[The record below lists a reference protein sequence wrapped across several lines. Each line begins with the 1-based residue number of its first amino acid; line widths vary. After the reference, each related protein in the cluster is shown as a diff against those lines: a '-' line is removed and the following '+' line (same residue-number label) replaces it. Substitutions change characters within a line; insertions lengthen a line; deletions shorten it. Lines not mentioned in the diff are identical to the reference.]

1 LKLKPNSFK
10 TVKVAFSG
18 VYPVTTP
25 RLKAI
30 RNIGI
35 IAHIDAGKTTLTE
48 RILYYTGRTH
58 KMGEVHDGAAVMDWM
73 PEEQERGITITAA
86 VTTCQWKGCVINI
99 IDTPGHVDFTIE
111 VERSL
116 RVLDG
121 AIGVFDAVSGV
132 EPQSETVWHQADKYR
147 VPKLA
152 FINKMDRM
160 GANFEGSV
168 DSMREKLGAYPL
180 VLTIPWGEEDRFQGV
195 IDLINLKAIRWQE
208 ETLGLAFQE
217 LEIPAEY
224 QDRVQ
229 AAREALVEALAEV
242 DDEVM
247 EVYLAEQPL
256 TPEALKT
263 GIQRATL
270 ALKGVPTY
278 CGSALR
284 NKGIQPLLDGIKD
297 FLPNPA
303 QVPEVTGQNPR
314 TGAAETRPPRDDAPL
329 AALAFKIMVD
339 QSQRL
344 TYVRLYSGTLKFGQ
358 EVYNSIKQTT
368 EKVARILRM
377 HANKREPLEEAH
389 AGSIVALLGL
399 KATTTGDTL
408 CSRQHPI
415 VLEPISAYVPVI
427 SLAIEPVSR
436 DDQERLIPALER
448 VSEEDP
454 SLRIHTDEDTG
465 QTLLSGMGELHL
477 EVIIHRLERE
487 FHTQVRAGRPQVVY
501 RETIA
506 QTVEETGV
514 FDREL
519 AGRQHFAEVKLSLS
533 PRPRGAANSFVSLL
547 PEGHPAQGFV
557 PLIAQAVTEALEGGA
572 VYGHPAVDIA
582 VALTDASLKE
592 GQASEM
598 AFRVAAMTA
607 VKQGLQRGQP
617 QLLQPIMKVEII
629 TPEEF
634 TGEVMGDFAARKG
647 KVEHLLAKGPVR
659 IITGLAPLSEMF
671 GYATALRSQ
680 TQGRGTFTLQFDHH
694 GYVERKEER

>member
-1 LKLKPNSFK
+1 MSNPKL
-10 TVKVAFSG
+10 T
-18 VYPVTTP
+18 
-25 RLKAI
+25 AI

-86 VTTCQWKGCVINI
+86 VTTCKWKGCVINI

-132 EPQSETVWHQADKYR
+132 EPQSETVWHQADRYR

-152 FINKMDRM
+152 FINKMDRL
-160 GANFEGSV
+160 GANFWAAV
-168 DSMREKLGAYPL
+168 TSMKEKLGAHPL
-180 VLTIPWGEEDRFQGV
+180 VLTIPWGEEDQFQGV
-195 IDLINLKAIRWQE
+195 IDLLVMKALKWRQ
-208 ETLGLAFQE
+208 ETLGVAFEE
-217 LEIPAEY
+217 LEIPPDQEAAAA
-224 QDRVQ
+224 
-229 AAREALVEALAEV
+229 AAREALVESLAEV

-247 EVYLAEQPL
+247 EAYLAERRL
-256 TPEALKT
+256 APEEIRA
-263 GIQRATL
+263 GVHRATL

-284 NKGIQPLLDGIKD
+284 NKGVQPLLDGIKD
-297 FLPNPA
+297 FLPNPTE
-303 QVPEVTGQNPR
+303 VPAILGQNPK
-314 TGAAETRPPRDDAPL
+314 TGASEPRPARDDAPL

-339 QSQRL
+339 QNQRL
-344 TYVRLYSGTLKFGQ
+344 TYVRLYSGILKVGQ
-358 EVYNSIKQTT
+358 EVFNPLKGVS

-389 AGSIVALLGL
+389 AGSLVAVLGL

-408 CSRQHPI
+408 CSRDRPI
-415 VLEPISAYVPVI
+415 VLEPISSYLPVI
-427 SLAIEPVSR
+427 SLAIEPLTR
-436 DDQERLIPALER
+436 DDQEKLEPALAR

-454 SLRIHTDEDTG
+454 SLSIHTDEDTG

-477 EVIIHRLERE
+477 EVIIHRLQRE
-487 FHTQVRAGRPQVVY
+487 FHAQVRAGRPQVVY

-506 QTVEETGV
+506 QAAEESGT

-519 AGRQHFAEVKLSLS
+519 AGKHHFAEVRLSLS
-533 PRPRGAANSFVSLL
+533 PRTRSSGNSFVSLL
-547 PEGHPAQGFV
+547 AAEHPAQGFV
-557 PLIAQAVTEALEGGA
+557 AVIGQAVGEALEGGV
-572 VYGHPAVDIA
+572 VYGHPGVDVA
-582 VALTDASLKE
+582 VALTGATLKE
-592 GQASEM
+592 GLASEM
-598 AFRVAAMTA
+598 AFRIASMAALRQVFNQA
-607 VKQGLQRGQP
+607 QP
-617 QLLQPIMKVEII
+617 QLLEPIMKVEII

-647 KVEHLLAKGPVR
+647 KVEQLLAKGPVR
-659 IITGLAPLSEMF
+659 IITGAAPLAEMF
-671 GYATALRSQ
+671 GYATALRSL
-680 TQGRGTFTLQFDHH
+680 TQGRGTFTLQFDHY
-694 GYVERKEER
+694 GSVERREEK

>member
-1 LKLKPNSFK
+1 M
-10 TVKVAFSG
+10 
-18 VYPVTTP
+18 TTP

-48 RILYYTGRTH
+48 RVLYYTGRTH
-58 KMGEVHDGAAVMDWM
+58 KMGEVHNGAAVMDWM

-160 GANFEGSV
+160 GADFWTSV
-168 DSMREKLGAYPL
+168 ESLREKLGAHPL
-180 VLTIPWGEEDRFQGV
+180 VLTIPWGEEDQFQGV
-195 IDLINLKAIRWQE
+195 IDLMGLKAIRWRD
-208 ETLGLAFQE
+208 ETLGLAFDE
-217 LEIPAEY
+217 LEIPADY
-224 QDRVQ
+224 Q
-229 AAREALVEALAEV
+229 AKAAKARESLVEALAEV

-247 EVYLAEQPL
+247 ESYLAEKPMSV
-256 TPEALKT
+256 EELKA
-263 GIQRATL
+263 GLRRATV

-284 NKGIQPLLDGIKD
+284 NKGVQPLLDGIKD

-303 QVPEVTGQNPR
+303 EVPPIVGQHPQ
-314 TGAAETRPPRDDAPL
+314 TGAPETRPPQDDAPL

-339 QSQRL
+339 QAQRL
-344 TYVRLYSGTLKFGQ
+344 TYVRIYSGTLKFGQ
-358 EVYNSIKQTT
+358 EVYNPVKQTT

-399 KATTTGDTL
+399 KTTTTGDTL
-408 CSRQHPI
+408 CLRHHPI
-415 VLEPISAYVPVI
+415 VLEPISSYVPVI
-427 SLAIEPVSR
+427 SLAIEPLTR
-436 DDQERLIPALER
+436 DDQERLGPALAR

-454 SLRIHTDEDTG
+454 SLQIHTDEDTG

-477 EVIIHRLERE
+477 EVIIHRLQRE
-487 FHTQVRAGRPQVVY
+487 FHAQVRAGRPQVVY

-506 QTVEETGV
+506 GQALETGT

-519 AGRQHFAEVKLSLS
+519 AGKHHFAEVVLHMAA
-533 PRPRGAANSFVSLL
+533 RPRGSGNSFTSRL
-547 PEGHPAQGFV
+547 PEGHPAQAFV
-557 PLIAQAVTEALEGGA
+557 PLISQAVQEALEGGP
-572 VYGHPAVDIA
+572 VYGHPAVDLE
-582 VALTDASLKE
+582 VELRDATVRE
-592 GQASEM
+592 GLASEM
-598 AFRVAAMTA
+598 AFRIAAMTA
-607 VKQGLQRGQP
+607 LKQGLHKAQP
-617 QLLQPIMKVEII
+617 QLLEPIMKMEII
-629 TPEEF
+629 APEEF
-634 TGEVMGDFAARKG
+634 SGEVMGDLSARKG
-647 KVEHLLAKGPVR
+647 KVEQLLAKGPVR
-659 IITGLAPLSEMF
+659 LISGLAPLSEMF
-671 GYATALRSQ
+671 GYATNLRSL
-680 TQGRGTFTLQFDHH
+680 TQGRGTFTLQFDHY
-694 GYVERKEER
+694 GYVERREERGT

>member
-1 LKLKPNSFK
+1 M
-10 TVKVAFSG
+10 
-18 VYPVTTP
+18 TTP

-58 KMGEVHDGAAVMDWM
+58 KMGEVHNGAAVMDWM

-160 GANFEGSV
+160 GANFGAAVKSLQE
-168 DSMREKLGAYPL
+168 RLGAHPL
-180 VLTIPWGEEDRFQGV
+180 VLTVPWGEEERFQGV
-195 IDLINLKAIRWQE
+195 IDVVNLKAIRWQE
-208 ETLGLAFQE
+208 ETLGVVFQE
-217 LEIPAEY
+217 LEVPADYRE
-224 QDRVQ
+224 RTEE
-229 AAREALVEALAEV
+229 AREALVEAVAEV

-256 TPEALKT
+256 TAEALKA

-284 NKGIQPLLDGIKD
+284 NKGIQPLLDGIRD

-303 QVPEVTGQNPR
+303 QVPPVTGQNPR
-314 TGAAETRPPRDDAPL
+314 TGETETRPPRDDAPL

-344 TYVRLYSGTLKFGQ
+344 TYVRIYSGTLKFGQ

-389 AGSIVALLGL
+389 AGAIVALLGL

-408 CSRQHPI
+408 CSRQHAI

-427 SLAIEPVSR
+427 SLAIEPMTR
-436 DDQERLIPALER
+436 DDQERLGPALER
-448 VSEEDP
+448 VCEEDP
-454 SLRIHTDEDTG
+454 SLKIHTDEDTG

-487 FHTQVRAGRPQVVY
+487 FHAHVHAGRPQVVY
-501 RETIA
+501 RETISQA
-506 QTVEETGV
+506 VEETGA

-519 AGRQHFAEVKLSLS
+519 AGKHHFGEVKLSLS
-533 PRPRGAANSFVSLL
+533 PRPRGSGNSFVALL
-547 PEGHPAQGFV
+547 PEGHPALGFV
-557 PLIAQAVTEALEGGA
+557 PMIAQAVSEALEGGA

-582 VALTDASLKE
+582 VALTDATVKE

-607 VKQGLQRGQP
+607 VKQGLHQGQP

-629 TPEEF
+629 APEEF
-634 TGEVMGDFAARKG
+634 TGEVMGDFASRKG
-647 KVEHLLAKGPVR
+647 KVENLLAKGPVR
-659 IITGLAPLSEMF
+659 FISGLAPLSEMF
-671 GYATALRSQ
+671 GYATALRSL

-694 GYVERKEER
+694 GYVEK

>member
-1 LKLKPNSFK
+1 M
-10 TVKVAFSG
+10 
-18 VYPVTTP
+18 TTP

-48 RILYYTGRTH
+48 RILYYSGRTH
-58 KMGEVHDGAAVMDWM
+58 KMGEVHNGAAVMDWM

-147 VPKLA
+147 VPKIA

-160 GANFEGSV
+160 GANFWTSV
-168 DSMREKLGAYPL
+168 ASLREKLGVHPL

-195 IDLINLKAIRWQE
+195 IDLLDLKAIRWRD
-208 ETLGLAFQE
+208 ETLGADFEE
-217 LEIPAEY
+217 LEIPADY
-224 QDRVQ
+224 QAK
-229 AAREALVEALAEV
+229 AARARENLVEALAEV

-247 EVYLAEQPL
+247 ESYLAENPL
-256 TPEALKT
+256 SPEELRA
-263 GIQRATL
+263 GIHRATV
-270 ALKGVPTY
+270 ALKGVPIY

-284 NKGIQPLLDGIKD
+284 NKGVQPLLDGIKD
-297 FLPNPA
+297 FLPNPTE
-303 QVPEVTGQNPR
+303 VPPITGQHPQ
-314 TGAAETRPPRDDAPL
+314 TGATETRPPRDDAPL

-339 QSQRL
+339 QNQRL
-344 TYVRLYSGTLKFGQ
+344 TYVRIYSGTLKFGQ
-358 EVYNSIKQTT
+358 EVYNPLKQTT

-389 AGSIVALLGL
+389 AGSILALLGL

-408 CSRQHPI
+408 CSRNHPI
-415 VLEPISAYVPVI
+415 ILEPISSYVPVI
-427 SLAIEPVSR
+427 SLAIEPLTR
-436 DDQERLIPALER
+436 DDQERLGPALAR

-454 SLRIHTDEDTG
+454 SLQFHTDEDTG
-465 QTLLSGMGELHL
+465 QILLSGMGELHL

-487 FHTQVRAGRPQVVY
+487 FHAHLRAGRPQVVY

-506 QTVEETGV
+506 GQTTETGT

-519 AGRQHFAEVKLSLS
+519 AGKHHFAELTFAIS
-533 PRPRGAANSFVSLL
+533 PRPRGSGNTFTSLL
-547 PEGHPAQGFV
+547 PQGHPAQGFV
-557 PLIAQAVTEALEGGA
+557 PVISQAVREALEGGP

-582 VALTDASLKE
+582 VGLLDAAVKE
-592 GQASEM
+592 GQSSEM
-598 AFRVAAMTA
+598 AFRIAAMTA
-607 VKQGLQRGQP
+607 LKQGLHQAQP
-617 QLLQPIMKVEII
+617 QLLEPIMKAEII
-629 TPEEF
+629 APEEF
-634 TGEVMGDFAARKG
+634 TGEVMGDLSARKG
-647 KVEHLLAKGPVR
+647 KVEQLLAKGPVR
-659 IITGLAPLSEMF
+659 LISGTAPLAEMF
-671 GYATALRSQ
+671 GYATNLRSL
-680 TQGRGTFTLQFDHH
+680 TQGRGTFTLQFDHYGH
-694 GYVERKEER
+694 VERREER

>member
-1 LKLKPNSFK
+1 
-10 TVKVAFSG
+10 
-18 VYPVTTP
+18 VTTP

-30 RNIGI
+30 RNLGI

-160 GANFEGSV
+160 GANFAAALESL
-168 DSMREKLGAYPL
+168 REKLGAHPL
-180 VLTIPWGEEDRFQGV
+180 VLTLPWGEEEHFQGV
-195 IDLINLKAIRWQE
+195 IDLLNLKAIRWRE
-208 ETLGLAFQE
+208 ETLGVTFEE
-217 LEIPAEY
+217 LEIPAGY
-224 QDRVQ
+224 QDQ
-229 AAREALVEALAEV
+229 AAAAREALVEAVAEV

-256 TPEALKT
+256 TVEALKA

-303 QVPEVTGQNPR
+303 QVPPIEGQNPK
-314 TGAAETRPPRDDAPL
+314 TGELESRPPENGQPL

-344 TYVRLYSGTLKFGQ
+344 TYVRIYSGTLKFGQ

-389 AGSIVALLGL
+389 AGAIVALLGL
-399 KATTTGDTL
+399 KATSTGDTL

-415 VLEPISAYVPVI
+415 VLEPISSYVPVI
-427 SLAIEPVSR
+427 SLAIEPVTR
-436 DDQERLIPALER
+436 DDQERLGPGLER
-448 VSEEDP
+448 VCEEDP
-454 SLRIHTDEDTG
+454 SLKVHTDEDTG

-487 FHTQVRAGRPQVVY
+487 FHAHVRAGRPQVVY

-506 QTVEETGV
+506 ARVEETGV

-519 AGRQHFAEVKLSLS
+519 AGKRHFGEVKLALS
-533 PRPRGAANSFVSLL
+533 PRPRGAGNSFASLL
-547 PEGHPAQGFV
+547 PAGHPAQGFV
-557 PLIAQAVTEALEGGA
+557 PLIAQAVSEALEGGA

-582 VALTDASLKE
+582 VALTGATVRE

-607 VKQGLQRGQP
+607 VKQGLHAGQP

-629 TPEEF
+629 APEEF
-634 TGEVMGDFAARKG
+634 TGEVMGDFASRKG
-647 KVEHLLAKGPVR
+647 KVDQLLAKGPVR
-659 IITGLAPLSEMF
+659 LISGLAPLSEMF
-671 GYATALRSQ
+671 GYATSLRSL

>member
-1 LKLKPNSFK
+1 MSNPKL
-10 TVKVAFSG
+10 T
-18 VYPVTTP
+18 
-25 RLKAI
+25 AI

-86 VTTCQWKGCVINI
+86 VTTCKWKGCVINI

-132 EPQSETVWHQADKYR
+132 EPQSETVWHQADRYR

-152 FINKMDRM
+152 FINKMDRL
-160 GANFEGSV
+160 GANFWASV
-168 DSMREKLGAYPL
+168 ASMKEKLGAHPL
-180 VLTIPWGEEDRFQGV
+180 VLTIPWGEEDQFQGV
-195 IDLINLKAIRWQE
+195 IDLLVMKALKWRQ
-208 ETLGLAFQE
+208 ETLGVAFEE
-217 LEIPAEY
+217 LEIPPDQEAAAA
-224 QDRVQ
+224 
-229 AAREALVEALAEV
+229 AAREALVESLAEV

-247 EVYLAEQPL
+247 EAYLAERRL
-256 TPEALKT
+256 APEEIRA
-263 GIQRATL
+263 GVHRATL

-284 NKGIQPLLDGIKD
+284 NKGVQPLLDGIKD
-297 FLPNPA
+297 FLPNPTE
-303 QVPEVTGQNPR
+303 VPAILGQNPK
-314 TGAAETRPPRDDAPL
+314 TGASEPRPARDDAPL

-339 QSQRL
+339 QNQRL
-344 TYVRLYSGTLKFGQ
+344 TYVRLYSGILKVGQ
-358 EVYNSIKQTT
+358 EVFNPLKGVS

-389 AGSIVALLGL
+389 AGSLVAVLGL

-408 CSRQHPI
+408 CSRDRPI
-415 VLEPISAYVPVI
+415 VLEPISSYLPVI
-427 SLAIEPVSR
+427 SLAIEPLTR
-436 DDQERLIPALER
+436 DDQEKLEPALAR

-454 SLRIHTDEDTG
+454 SLSIHTDEDTG

-477 EVIIHRLERE
+477 EVIIHRLQRE
-487 FHTQVRAGRPQVVY
+487 FHAQVRAGRPQVVY

-506 QTVEETGV
+506 QAAEESGT

-519 AGRQHFAEVKLSLS
+519 AGKHHFAEVRLSLS
-533 PRPRGAANSFVSLL
+533 PRTRSSGNSFVSLL
-547 PEGHPAQGFV
+547 AAEHPAQGFV
-557 PLIAQAVTEALEGGA
+557 AVIGQAVGEALEGGV
-572 VYGHPAVDIA
+572 VYGHPGVDVA
-582 VALTDASLKE
+582 VALTGATLKE
-592 GQASEM
+592 GLASEM
-598 AFRVAAMTA
+598 AFRIASMAALRQVFNQA
-607 VKQGLQRGQP
+607 QP
-617 QLLQPIMKVEII
+617 QLLEPIMKVEII

-647 KVEHLLAKGPVR
+647 KVEQLLAKGPVR
-659 IITGLAPLSEMF
+659 IITGAAPLAEMF
-671 GYATALRSQ
+671 GYATALRSL
-680 TQGRGTFTLQFDHH
+680 TQGRGTFTLQFDHY
-694 GYVERKEER
+694 GSVERREEK

>member
-1 LKLKPNSFK
+1 M
-10 TVKVAFSG
+10 
-18 VYPVTTP
+18 TTP

-160 GANFEGSV
+160 GANFGAALTSL
-168 DSMREKLGAYPL
+168 REKLGAHPL
-180 VLTIPWGEEDRFQGV
+180 VLTIPWGEEERFQGV
-195 IDLINLKAIRWQE
+195 IDLLSLTAIKWRE
-208 ETLGLAFQE
+208 ETLGADFEE
-217 LEIPAEY
+217 LEIPADY
-224 QDRVQ
+224 QERAA

-256 TPEALKT
+256 TAEALKA

-284 NKGIQPLLDGIKD
+284 NKGIQPLLEGIKD
-297 FLPNPA
+297 FLPDPA
-303 QVPEVTGQNPR
+303 QVPPIAGQNPK
-314 TGAAETRPPRDDAPL
+314 TGKMESRPPLPDTPL

-339 QSQRL
+339 QGQRL
-344 TYVRLYSGTLKFGQ
+344 TYVRIYSGTLKFGQ

-389 AGSIVALLGL
+389 AGAIVALLGL

-408 CSRQHPI
+408 CSRQHPV
-415 VLEPISAYVPVI
+415 VLEPISSYVPVI
-427 SLAIEPVSR
+427 SLAIEPVTR
-436 DDQERLIPALER
+436 DDQERLGPALER
-448 VSEEDP
+448 VCEEDP
-454 SLRIHTDEDTG
+454 SLKVHTDEDTG

-487 FHTQVRAGRPQVVY
+487 FHAHVRAGRPQVVY

-506 QTVEETGV
+506 SRVEETGV

-519 AGRQHFAEVKLSLS
+519 AGRHHFAEVRLSLA
-533 PRPRGAANSFVSLL
+533 PRPRGAGNSFASLL
-547 PEGHPAQGFV
+547 PEGHPAQSFV

-572 VYGHPAVDIA
+572 VYGHPAVDLA
-582 VALTDASLKE
+582 VALTEATVRE

-607 VKQGLQRGQP
+607 VKQGLHAGQP

-629 TPEEF
+629 APEEF

-659 IITGLAPLSEMF
+659 FISGQAPLSEMF
-671 GYATALRSQ
+671 GYATALRSL

-694 GYVERKEER
+694 GYVERREER

>member
-1 LKLKPNSFK
+1 
-10 TVKVAFSG
+10 
-18 VYPVTTP
+18 VYPVTTS

-58 KMGEVHDGAAVMDWM
+58 KMGEVHNGAAVMDWM

-121 AIGVFDAVSGV
+121 AIGVFDAVGGV
-132 EPQSETVWHQADKYR
+132 EPQSETVWHQADRYR

-160 GANFEGSV
+160 GANFWAAV
-168 DSMREKLGAYPL
+168 ASMREKLGAHPL
-180 VLTIPWGEEDRFQGV
+180 VLTMPWGEEDRFQGV
-195 IDLINLKAIRWQE
+195 IDLLHQKAIRWRD
-208 ETLGLAFQE
+208 ETLGADFKE
-217 LEIPAEY
+217 VDIPADY
-224 QDRVQ
+224 RGPAA

-256 TPEALKT
+256 TVEALKA
-263 GIQRATL
+263 GLRRATL

-284 NKGIQPLLDGIKD
+284 NKGIQPLLDGVND
-297 FLPNPA
+297 FLPNPT
-303 QVPEVTGQNPR
+303 QVPPITGQNPQ
-314 TGAAETRPPRDDAPL
+314 TGDTETRPPRDDAPL

-339 QSQRL
+339 QGQRL

-358 EVYNSIKQTT
+358 EVYNSIKQTS

-377 HANKREPLEEAH
+377 HANKREPLDEAH
-389 AGSIVALLGL
+389 AGSLVALLGL

-415 VLEPISAYVPVI
+415 VLEPISSYVPVI
-427 SLAIEPVSR
+427 SLAIEPTTR
-436 DDQERLIPALER
+436 DDQERLGPALAR

-454 SLRIHTDEDTG
+454 SLKIHVDEDTG

-487 FHTQVRAGRPQVVY
+487 FHTHVRAGRPQVVY
-501 RETIA
+501 RETITA
-506 QTVEETGV
+506 GVEAAGV

-519 AGRQHFAEVKLSLS
+519 AGRHHFAEVKLTLA
-533 PRPRGAANSFVSLL
+533 PRPRGAGNSFVALL
-547 PEGHPAQGFV
+547 PAGHPALGFV
-557 PLIAQAVTEALEGGA
+557 PMMAQAVTEALEGGA

-582 VALTDASLKE
+582 VALTDATLRE

-607 VKQGLQRGQP
+607 LKQGLLAGQP

-629 TPEEF
+629 VPEEF

-647 KVEHLLAKGPVR
+647 KVEQMLAKEPVR
-659 IITGLAPLSEMF
+659 LVSGLAPLAEMF
-671 GYATALRSQ
+671 GYATALRSL
-680 TQGRGTFTLQFDHH
+680 TQGRGTFTLQFDHY
-694 GYVERKEER
+694 GYVER

>member
-1 LKLKPNSFK
+1 MSH
-10 TVKVAFSG
+10 
-18 VYPVTTP
+18 P
-25 RLKAI
+25 RLTAI

-86 VTTCQWKGCVINI
+86 VTACQWKGCVINI

-132 EPQSETVWHQADKYR
+132 EPQSETVWHQADRYR

-152 FINKMDRM
+152 FINKMDRL
-160 GANFEGSV
+160 GANFWASV
-168 DSMREKLGAYPL
+168 ASMKEKLGAHPL
-180 VLTIPWGEEDRFQGV
+180 VLTIPWGEEDQFQGV
-195 IDLINLKAIRWQE
+195 IDLPVMKALKWRQ
-208 ETLGLAFQE
+208 ETLGVAFEE
-217 LEIPAEY
+217 LEIPPDQEAAAA
-224 QDRVQ
+224 
-229 AAREALVEALAEV
+229 AAREALVESLAEV

-247 EVYLAEQPL
+247 EAYLAERPL
-256 TPEALKT
+256 SPEEIRA
-263 GIQRATL
+263 GVHRATL

-284 NKGIQPLLDGIKD
+284 NKGVQPLLDGIKD
-297 FLPNPA
+297 FLPNPME
-303 QVPEVTGQNPR
+303 VPAILGQNPK
-314 TGAAETRPPRDDAPL
+314 TGASEPRPARDEAPL

-339 QSQRL
+339 QNQRL
-344 TYVRLYSGTLKFGQ
+344 TYVRLYSGILKVGQ
-358 EVYNSIKQTT
+358 EVFNPLKGVS
-368 EKVARILRM
+368 EKVSRILRM

-389 AGSIVALLGL
+389 AGSLVALLGL

-408 CSRQHPI
+408 CSRDRPI
-415 VLEPISAYVPVI
+415 VLEPISSYLPVI
-427 SLAIEPVSR
+427 SLAIEPLTR
-436 DDQERLIPALER
+436 DDQEKLEPALAR

-454 SLRIHTDEDTG
+454 SLSIHTDEDTG

-477 EVIIHRLERE
+477 EVIIHRLQRE
-487 FHTQVRAGRPQVVY
+487 FHAQVRAGRPQVVY

-506 QTVEETGV
+506 QAAEESGT

-519 AGRQHFAEVKLSLS
+519 AGKHHFAEVRLSLS
-533 PRPRGAANSFVSLL
+533 PRTRGSGNSFVSLL
-547 PEGHPAQGFV
+547 AAEHPAQGFV
-557 PLIAQAVTEALEGGA
+557 AVIGQAVGEALEGGV
-572 VYGHPAVDIA
+572 VYGHPGVDVA
-582 VALTDASLKE
+582 VALTGATLKE
-592 GQASEM
+592 GLASEM
-598 AFRVAAMTA
+598 AFRIASMAALR
-607 VKQGLQRGQP
+607 QGFNQAQP
-617 QLLQPIMKVEII
+617 QLLEPIMKVEII

-647 KVEHLLAKGPVR
+647 KVAQLLAKGPVR
-659 IITGLAPLSEMF
+659 LITGDAPLAEMF
-671 GYATALRSQ
+671 GYATALRSL
-680 TQGRGTFTLQFDHH
+680 TQGRGTFTLQFDHY
-694 GYVERKEER
+694 GSVERREEK

>member
-1 LKLKPNSFK
+1 
-10 TVKVAFSG
+10 
-18 VYPVTTP
+18 VTTP

-48 RILYYTGRTH
+48 RILFYTGRTH

-160 GANFEGSV
+160 GANFTAALESL
-168 DSMREKLGAYPL
+168 REKLGAHPL
-180 VLTIPWGEEDRFQGV
+180 VLTIPWGEEEHFQGV
-195 IDLINLKAIRWQE
+195 IDLLSLRAIRWRE
-208 ETLGLAFQE
+208 ETLGVTFEE
-217 LEIPAEY
+217 LEIPADY
-224 QDRVQ
+224 QDQ
-229 AAREALVEALAEV
+229 AAAAREALVEALAEV

-247 EVYLAEQPL
+247 EAYLAEQPL
-256 TPEALKT
+256 TLEALKA

-303 QVPEVTGQNPR
+303 QVPPIVGQNPK
-314 TGAAETRPPRDDAPL
+314 TGDMESRPPENDQPL

-344 TYVRLYSGTLKFGQ
+344 TYVRIYSGTLKFGQ

-389 AGSIVALLGL
+389 AGNIVALLGL
-399 KATTTGDTL
+399 KATSTGDTL
-408 CSRQHPI
+408 CSRHNPI
-415 VLEPISAYVPVI
+415 VLEPISSYVPVI
-427 SLAIEPVSR
+427 SLAIEPVTR
-436 DDQERLIPALER
+436 DDQERLGPGLER
-448 VSEEDP
+448 VCEEDP
-454 SLRIHTDEDTG
+454 SLKVHTDEDTG

-487 FHTQVRAGRPQVVY
+487 FHAHVRAGRPQVVY

-506 QTVEETGV
+506 ARVEETGV

-519 AGRQHFAEVKLSLS
+519 AGRRHFAEVRLTLS
-533 PRPRGAANSFVSLL
+533 PRPRGGGNSFSSLL
-547 PEGHPAQGFV
+547 PEGHPGQIFV
-557 PLIAQAVTEALEGGA
+557 PLIAQAVSEALEGGA

-582 VALTDASLKE
+582 VALTDATVRE

-607 VKQGLQRGQP
+607 VKQGLHAGQP

-629 TPEEF
+629 APEEF
-634 TGEVMGDFAARKG
+634 TGEVMGDFASRKG
-647 KVEHLLAKGPVR
+647 KVDHLLAKGPVR
-659 IITGLAPLSEMF
+659 LISGLAPLSEMF
-671 GYATALRSQ
+671 GYATALRSL

-694 GYVERKEER
+694 GYVERKEGQQ